1 MLPILGGR
9 APGRVSSPHGALSGA
24 ELTARAA
31 AAAAEL
37 ADAGARVGSRVA
49 IGPESDAVSRV
60 CWLLGA
66 DLLDA
71 ATLLTEPSWSE
82 RERAAVLDD
91 ARPDVVVDG
100 APRSTAP
107 ASVPASDGRADTHF
121 YLPTTSGSSDRP
133 RVLVRDRRSWWDS
146 FTAFEVGLRAGD
158 ALLVPG
164 PLSSS
169 LFLFATMHGLHAGA
183 EVRLLERW
191 SAHEAAEACR
201 EATAVHLVPSMLA
214 ALVSIWERT
223 PALRDGCAL
232 RTVICGGAR
241 VDDELRERLR
251 AVLPGCALV
260 EYYGSAEHSV
270 VALRTDGGPLLP
282 VSGAEVWVADGT
294 GEAPRGQPGELWV
307 RSGLLFDGWVTGG
320 YVHHR
325 EPGAS
330 SVGDRAIHHEDGSLT
345 VLGRSTSALTGA
357 DQAGTALSSG
367 ARVVSAEEVEAALRG
382 AAGVLDVV
390 IAATPHARFGSL
402 VTAIVEPDPRDP
414 PRLSDLRQ
422 RARRSLEPAK
432 RPRRWLSGALPRTPS
447 GKPARARIDEQL
459 RAGTLAAEVLR

>member
-1 MLPILGGR
+1 MLPILGGP
-9 APGRVSSPHGALSGA
+9 APGRVSSPRGALSGA

-31 AAAAEL
+31 GAAADL
-37 ADAGARVGSRVA
+37 ADAGARAGSRVA
-49 IGPESDAVSRV
+49 VGPESDAVSRL

-82 RERAAVLDD
+82 RERTAVLDD

-100 APRSTAP
+100 APRPTSP
-107 ASVPASDGRADTHF
+107 ASIPASEGRADTHF

-183 EVRLLERW
+183 DVRLLERW

-201 EATAVHLVPSMLA
+201 KATAVHLVPSMLA

-270 VALRTDGGPLLP
+270 VALRTDGGPLMP
-282 VSGAEVWVADGT
+282 VAGAEVRVADGT
-294 GEAPRGQPGELWV
+294 GEAPRGRPGELWV
-307 RSGLLFDGWVTGG
+307 RSGLLFDGWLTAGS
-320 YVHHR
+320 VHHR

-345 VLGRSTSALTGA
+345 VLGRSTSALTGSERT
-357 DQAGTALSSG
+357 GTALSSG
-367 ARVVSAEEVEAALRG
+367 ARVVSAEEVEATLRG
-382 AAGVLDVV
+382 AVGVLDVV
-390 IAATPHARFGSL
+390 ITATPHPRFGSL

-414 PRLSDLRQ
+414 PRLADLRL
-422 RARRSLEPAK
+422 RARRSLEPTK
-432 RPRRWLSGALPRTPS
+432 RPRRWLSRVLPRTPS

-459 RAGTLAAEVLR
+459 RAGTLGAEVLR